1 MHKKMMKKLFGLKT
15 MMLLFFTVMAAGMLL
30 YSSLASKL
38 ALEGLNLWFTKMIPA
53 LLPFM
58 ILSGVLIGTGLSDSF
73 AALLSPLLKPLFR
86 LSDSCLYCI
95 IIGFL
100 CGFPMGARVCAQS
113 LERGKISR
121 QEAALLLAFCNNI
134 GPIYFTGY
142 VMKLFPVQDKWL
154 VLAGMYGIPF
164 LYGMLLRY
172 TLYRDIPL
180 LKKRQGKVRLMAAC
194 EEKAGSASVNNAG
207 LCAARPLTVKT
218 LLAELHAS
226 ILSGLDAITV
236 LGGYMIFCNLLNL
249 FPQLAMQTNP
259 HPASLIGPLF
269 EITSGLAGLSCADRV
284 WAYIILPFGGL
295 SCIAQTYSC
304 IRNTDLS
311 LAEYVFHKI
320 VQTMLTAAFYAF
332 FPIS

>member
-1 MHKKMMKKLFGLKT
+1 MHKKIPKKLLENLFSLEALA
-15 MMLLFFTVMAAGMLL
+15 LLFFVGMTFCMLL
-30 YSSLASKL
+30 YGGLSAKL

-73 AALLSPLLKPLFR
+73 ASLFAPVLKPVLK
-86 LSDSCLYCI
+86 LSDSCLYCV

-113 LERGKISR
+113 YERGKISR
-121 QEAALLLAFCNNI
+121 REATLLLSFCNNI

-142 VMKLFPVQDKWL
+142 VLGLFPVEQKWL
-154 VLAGMYGIPF
+154 VLCGMYGIPF
-164 LYGMLLRY
+164 LYGVLLRY
-172 TLYRDIPL
+172 TIFRQIAFETVPKKEKRARITAGML
-180 LKKRQGKVRLMAAC
+180 LTK
-194 EEKAGSASVNNAG
+194 
-207 LCAARPLTVKT
+207 
-218 LLAELHAS
+218 LHAS

-249 FPQLAMQTNP
+249 IPRIFLRRMP
-259 HPASLIGPLF
+259 HLVSFAGPLL
-269 EITSGLAGLSCADRV
+269 EITSGLSRLSGADKT
-284 WAYIILPFGGL
+284 WAFIVLPFGGL

-304 IRNTDLS
+304 IKNTDLS
-311 LAEYVFHKI
+311 LSEYIFHKL

-332 FPIS
+332 CPIR

>member
-1 MHKKMMKKLFGLKT
+1 MHKKIPKKLLENLFSLEALA
-15 MMLLFFTVMAAGMLL
+15 LLFFTGMTFCMLL
-30 YSSLASKL
+30 YGNLSAKL

-73 AALLSPLLKPLFR
+73 ATLFAPVLKPVLK
-86 LSDSCLYCI
+86 LSDSCLYCV

-113 LERGKISR
+113 YERGKISR
-121 QEAALLLAFCNNI
+121 REATLLLAFCNNI

-142 VMKLFPVQDKWL
+142 VLGLFPVGQKWL
-154 VLAGMYGIPF
+154 VLFGMYGIPF
-164 LYGMLLRY
+164 LYGVLLRY
-172 TLYRDIPL
+172 TIFRQITFDTV
-180 LKKRQGKVRLMAAC
+180 LKK
-194 EEKAGSASVNNAG
+194 EKKARITAGM
-207 LCAARPLTVKT
+207 LLTQ
-218 LLAELHAS
+218 LHAS

-249 FPQLAMQTNP
+249 IPRIFLKNMPQLIAL
-259 HPASLIGPLF
+259 AGPLL
-269 EITSGLAGLSCADRV
+269 EITSGLSRLSGADKT
-284 WAYIILPFGGL
+284 WAFIVLPFGGL

-304 IRNTDLS
+304 IKSTDLS
-311 LAEYVFHKI
+311 LAEYIFHKL

-332 FPIS
+332 CPIR

>member
-1 MHKKMMKKLFGLKT
+1 MNKKIVKKLLTPENLVLVFFAGMT
-15 MMLLFFTVMAAGMLL
+15 FCMLLFG
-30 YSSLASKL
+30 SLSASL

-58 ILSGVLIGTGLSDSF
+58 ILSGLLIGTGLSDRF
-73 AALLSPLLKPLFR
+73 AALFSPILRPVFH

-113 LERGKISR
+113 YERGKINR
-121 QEAALLLAFCNNI
+121 REATLLLAFCNNI

-142 VMKLFPVQDKWL
+142 VLRLFPVKKTWL
-154 VLAGMYGIPF
+154 VLAGMYGIPL
-164 LYGMLLRY
+164 LYGLLLRY
-172 TLYRDIPL
+172 TMFQSCPEAGE
-180 LKKRQGKVRLMAAC
+180 KKQPAPSLPK
-194 EEKAGSASVNNAG
+194 KH
-207 LCAARPLTVKT
+207 LTVSA
-218 LLAELHAS
+218 LLTELHAS

-249 FPQLAMQTNP
+249 IPRIFFQSMPQL
-259 HPASLIGPLF
+259 LRLLGPML
-269 EITSGLAGLSCADRV
+269 EITSGISRLTPADRA
-284 WAYIILPFGGL
+284 WAYILLPFGGL

-311 LAEYVFHKI
+311 LAEYIFHKA